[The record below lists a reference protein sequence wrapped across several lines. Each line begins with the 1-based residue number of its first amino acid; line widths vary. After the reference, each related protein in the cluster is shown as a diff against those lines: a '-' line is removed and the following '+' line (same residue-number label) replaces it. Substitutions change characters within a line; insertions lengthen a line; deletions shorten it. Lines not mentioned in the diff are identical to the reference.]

1 MNSAER
7 STKRNSGAESISSSS
22 SSSSTSD
29 ASDVTNNV
37 TSRDLAQV
45 KNAAVVRVES
55 LDQEPVRLRK
65 KKASADVTSLPIA
78 NSVDTPTAAGN
89 GKHNLVASMVFTC
102 INIVWNSLTLKCYFH
117 WVVFTHRRLSSA
129 NQPSPQSHQHAQ

>member
-7 STKRNSGAESISSSS
+7 STKRNRGAESISSSS
-22 SSSSTSD
+22 SSSSISD
-29 ASDVTNNV
+29 ASDVTNDV
-37 TSRDLAQV
+37 TSRDVVQV

-89 GKHNLVASMVFTC
+89 GKHHLVASMVFY
-102 INIVWNSLTLKCYFH
+102 VYKYSLES
-117 WVVFTHRRLSSA
+117 VNVQMLSSL
-129 NQPSPQSHQHAQ
+129 